1 MKISRAHKIN
11 PRGIQV
17 FRLKVVEAATGHDHF
32 TGNTHPRRTNTRV
45 LQNSALQ
52 LTSDNSLLHKQ
63 ALILREGTLHR
74 RVKLTPVGHLRHS
87 HRRPG
92 PRWFDKD
99 RQAEPGHTSH
109 PCVSSPQSLGGPRPH
124 PETGPPSPGALVVP
138 GAAGASG
145 PPAPP
150 GKSASCQLRHTVR
163 RRATQ
168 GATAIPAATNIVFVT
183 CLSIPTAEAS
193 TPFPTYGRPSNSSIP
208 WIVPSSPNRPCRI
221 GKTTSTSPSDRSP
234 VASCTRSSRLP
245 TEVGHTIRVPLSM
258 TSGMRAGSS
267 ANRDG
272 SSAASTYPPSR
283 VIPIGM
289 TRNCSRSRALRIPPA
304 VAKLIE
310 CSLDRPPKR
319 SATVRIIC
327 CPFAPGHTVGHKLG
341 GEIPRCQGAR
351 EYLSHLFNNGHR
363 HTLRPR
369 KFQNRTHRCQSL
381 RGLSHLVDNVA
392 ESVPLPQQATRRV
405 VSR

>member
-1 MKISRAHKIN
+1 MTTSPAILT
-11 PRGIQV
+11 RGG
-17 FRLKVVEAATGHDHF
+17 R
-32 TGNTHPRRTNTRV
+32 
-45 LQNSALQ
+45 
-52 LTSDNSLLHKQ
+52 
-63 ALILREGTLHR
+63 
-74 RVKLTPVGHLRHS
+74 TPVSCSTAHSSSRPTIPCSTSRLSSSAKALSTAASNSSQSVTFVTPTDDPARVGLTKTGSPSSCTRAIHVSRGDSASDAPAPTGEGASCQLRHTV
-87 HRRPG
+87 RRRATPG
-92 PRWFDKD
+92 APPP
-99 RQAEPGHTSH
+99 PG
-109 PCVSSPQSLGGPRPH
+109 GGPP
-124 PETGPPSPGALVVP
+124 
-138 GAAGASG
+138 
-145 PPAPP
+145 
-150 GKSASCQLRHTVR
+150 CQLRHTVR

-168 GATAIPAATNIVFVT
+168 GATAIPAATSIVFVT

-208 WIVPSSPNRPCRI
+208 WIVPSWPNRPCRI

-304 VAKLIE
+304 VAQLIE

-392 ESVPLPQQATRRV
+392 ESVSLPQQATRRV

>member
-1 MKISRAHKIN
+1 MTTSPAILT
-11 PRGIQV
+11 RGG
-17 FRLKVVEAATGHDHF
+17 R
-32 TGNTHPRRTNTRV
+32 
-45 LQNSALQ
+45 
-52 LTSDNSLLHKQ
+52 
-63 ALILREGTLHR
+63 
-74 RVKLTPVGHLRHS
+74 TPVSCSTAHS
-87 HRRPG
+87 SSRPTI
-92 PRWFDKD
+92 PCS
-99 RQAEPGHTSH
+99 TSRLSSSAKALSTAASNSSQSVTFVTPTDDPARVGLTKTGSPSSCTRAIH
-109 PCVSSPQSLGGPRPH
+109 VSRVDS
-124 PETGPPSPGALVVP
+124 
-138 GAAGASG
+138 ASDA
-145 PPAPP
+145 PAPT
-150 GKSASCQLRHTVR
+150 GEGASCQLRHTVR

-168 GATAIPAATNIVFVT
+168 GATAIPAATSIVFVT

-304 VAKLIE
+304 VAQLIE

-351 EYLSHLFNNGHR
+351 EYLSHLVNNGHR
-363 HTLRPR
+363 PTVRPR
-369 KFQNRTHRCQSL
+369 KFQTRTHRCQSL

-392 ESVPLPQQATRRV
+392 ESVPLPQQAPRRV
-405 VSR
+405 VSRQRRLTRRDEVAEARKARKGLGPGTVRDREVRHFHQSPRDD